1 MQINQTNSLILR
13 KSNNIMNT
21 SSSSSQKSNTAPPE
35 KREGDVLLSSPP
47 ALVRNGPGSNVWTEN
62 KDGTISN
69 QCGFVIPANKR

>member
-1 MQINQTNSLILR
+1 MKNNQNNSLILR
-13 KSNNIMNT
+13 KSDNIMN
-21 SSSSSQKSNTAPPE
+21 SSSSSPQKSNTAPE
-35 KREGDVLLSSPP
+35 KREGDVLSSPP